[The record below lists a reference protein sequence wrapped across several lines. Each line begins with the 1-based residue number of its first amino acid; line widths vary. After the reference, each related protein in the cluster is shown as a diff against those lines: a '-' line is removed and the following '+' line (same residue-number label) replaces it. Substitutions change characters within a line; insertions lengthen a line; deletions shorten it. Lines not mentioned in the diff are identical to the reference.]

1 MKKAGKIFI
10 IIAVVI
16 AVIAAATAVTNY
28 VLLQKNIERAETFGR
43 VEIEEQL
50 VPVKDENGHWTFTAD
65 RDIKVLQLTD
75 VHIGGGYLS
84 AKKDKMALNCVA
96 AMVTAEKPDL
106 VVISGDISYPVP
118 FQAGTFNNLSSAR
131 IFARLME
138 QLGVYW
144 TVSFGNHDTESYS
157 YYNREK
163 ISDFYSDDSFKYC
176 IYESGPENVDGYGN
190 QVINVKNSEGIITQ
204 SVYVFDS
211 HSYVDGDFLGIM
223 WKYDNIHDNQ
233 VEWYRST
240 VKALNEQNNAVLR
253 SLGREEN
260 SAIKS
265 VAFLHIPLTE
275 QRDAWYEYAQNGFTD
290 TENVKYHY
298 GVAGESGRVVYSG
311 MGEDGLFEAMLELGS
326 TKAVFCGHD
335 HYNSFSVDYK
345 GIRLTY
351 SLSIDYLAYSGISK
365 EGTQRGCTVVT
376 LSPDGSFSC
385 EAENYYQ
392 EKYVSL
398 YEKEDVE
405 MQTFVN
411 IGYDEIDM

>member
-1 MKKAGKIFI
+1 M
-10 IIAVVI
+10 
-16 AVIAAATAVTNY
+16 
-28 VLLQKNIERAETFGR
+28 
-43 VEIEEQL
+43 
-50 VPVKDENGHWTFTAD
+50 
-65 RDIKVLQLTD
+65 
-75 VHIGGGYLS
+75 
-84 AKKDKMALNCVA
+84 
-96 AMVTAEKPDL
+96 
-106 VVISGDISYPVP
+106 
-118 FQAGTFNNLSSAR
+118 
-131 IFARLME
+131 
-138 QLGVYW
+138 
-144 TVSFGNHDTESYS
+144 
-157 YYNREK
+157 
-163 ISDFYSDDSFKYC
+163 
-176 IYESGPENVDGYGN
+176 
-190 QVINVKNSEGIITQ
+190 KNSEGIITQ

-351 SLSIDYLAYSGISK
+351 SLSIDYLAYSGISN

>member
-1 MKKAGKIFI
+1 
-10 IIAVVI
+10 
-16 AVIAAATAVTNY
+16 
-28 VLLQKNIERAETFGR
+28 
-43 VEIEEQL
+43 
-50 VPVKDENGHWTFTAD
+50 
-65 RDIKVLQLTD
+65 
-75 VHIGGGYLS
+75 
-84 AKKDKMALNCVA
+84 
-96 AMVTAEKPDL
+96 
-106 VVISGDISYPVP
+106 VISGDISFPVP